1 MQALWE
7 DANRVAHER
16 LIALLDDEG
25 EFVATTGGEVTLD
38 LSKLVG
44 EVAAAVGIS
53 ADVASKIPPE
63 ASQIEIDEVGRARPG
78 AEGGQGSCARS
89 RGS

>member
-25 EFVATTGGEVTLD
+25 EFVSTTGGEVTLD
-38 LSKLVG
+38 LSRLVG

-53 ADVASKIPPE
+53 ADVASRIPPE
-63 ASQIEIDEVGRARPG
+63 ASQIEILKSDELDLAQKGVKLSARWHG
-78 AEGGQGSCARS
+78 C
-89 RGS
+89 